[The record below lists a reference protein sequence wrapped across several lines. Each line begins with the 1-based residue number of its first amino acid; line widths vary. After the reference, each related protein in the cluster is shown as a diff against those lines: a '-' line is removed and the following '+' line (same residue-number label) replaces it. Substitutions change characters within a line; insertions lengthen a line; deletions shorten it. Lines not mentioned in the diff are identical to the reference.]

1 MTKPDHKTESG
12 MPTFEGVLIKLVD
25 TELPLSNSEIA
36 ALSLASAEDEKVF
49 ARYWLEATET
59 RKAQALGRMLELA
72 EEDPNL
78 DFSPLYRVLLKD
90 PLPPVRASAIP
101 GLWET
106 EDPALIRKLIPLM
119 EQDPAVEVRA
129 AAAQGLGK
137 FVMLAEHGK
146 LRREMRD
153 LLLEK
158 LLAVFGN
165 PEEADEVRRRALES
179 VSYLACPEVR
189 QVILDSYE
197 SPDPLIRGSA
207 LFAAG
212 RNLDPSWLDMLL
224 DELSSDNPEHRYE
237 AVVACGEY
245 EDELAVPQLIRLTG
259 DADVEIR
266 MAAITALGKIGGV
279 EAKNH
284 LRDLT
289 ETDDE
294 AVAEM
299 AVQALNDMVTDD
311 EIMDLLADEN
321 GPVLGG

>member
-1 MTKPDHKTESG
+1 MTKPDHKTEPG
-12 MPTFEGVLIKLVD
+12 APTFEGVLIKLAETD
-25 TELPLSNSEIA
+25 SPLSNSEIA
-36 ALSLASAEDEKVF
+36 ALSLASIEDEKVF
-49 ARYWLEATET
+49 TGYWAATSET
-59 RKAQALGRMLELA
+59 RKAQALGRMLELT

-78 DFSPLYRVLLKD
+78 DFSPLYRIMLHD
-90 PLPPVRASAIP
+90 PLAPVRAGAIR

-106 EDPALIRKLIPLM
+106 EDPALIRKLLSLM
-119 EQDPAVEVRA
+119 GNDNEPEVRA

-146 LRREMRD
+146 LRREIRD

-158 LLAVFGN
+158 LLEVFGN
-165 PEEADEVRRRALES
+165 PEETDEVRRRALES
-179 VSYLACPEVR
+179 VSYLSCPEVR
-189 QVILDSYE
+189 QAILDSYE
-197 SPDPLIRGSA
+197 SPDPFIRGSA

-237 AVVACGEY
+237 AVIACGEY

-259 DADVEIR
+259 DSDVEVK
-266 MAAITALGKIGGV
+266 MAAITALGKIGGP

-289 ETDDE
+289 ENDDV

-321 GPVLGG
+321 GPIQGG